1 MTTGLEIDDNAFAA
15 TAELFNGALMKHLG
29 LQPEMLK
36 VGLLVGRNHMQRGD
50 YAEAFSTYRTLVLCN
65 PSDVDLQ
72 VAFANCCLVVGH
84 PELALQSAAISIG
97 VAPEDPRGY
106 LLSARASAALKAMPE
121 AVSDAKLALDCA
133 ERVGHDEAAAE
144 ARRLIAA
151 FSQVGNDAIDA

>member
-1 MTTGLEIDDNAFAA
+1 MTTGLEIDDKTFAA
-15 TAELFNGALMKHLG
+15 TTELFNGALMKHLG

-97 VAPEDPRGY
+97 VAPKDPRGY
-106 LLSARASAALKAMPE
+106 LLSARASAALKALPE
-121 AVSDAKLALDCA
+121 AISDARLALDCA
-133 ERVGHDEAAAE
+133 ERASDEEAAAE
-144 ARRLIAA
+144 ARRLLAA
-151 FSQVGNDAIDA
+151 FQPAGEDARHA